1 LARATTAYTYDAAGR
16 RTSMGGSYARVN
28 LPPALT
34 SATYDAANKRTNW
47 AGTAQ
52 TYDLNGNLTGDG
64 TRTYTWDTRD
74 RLTATNGGGQTSSY
88 VYDAFGRRI
97 SRTISGTQTAYV
109 HDGHNPV
116 HTGTG
121 STITGTLLNGGGLDE
136 RYVRTVGGANTAL
149 LTDALGSLLHIVDAA
164 GATTATCTYE
174 PYGAVTSSGPDSTG
188 FQYTG
193 REVDVGG
200 LMYYRARYYNPRRAR
215 FISEDPIGLAGGD
228 NLYGYVSGSPTNAT
242 DPTGEVGVFG
252 AVVGA
257 GIEFGIQY
265 GLAGG
270 DLKKVDFWA
279 VGVAGA
285 AGAVGGAALGGAFRH
300 SLSGKAWT
308 QASHSWGAVSARM
321 HRLHDVT
328 GRQVHF
334 HHWAIPRKWPVPDF
348 IKNHPWNLNPVAPG
362 VHARIHGDFNAF
374 QRWWYGVPSWAKAG
388 QASIAGGLAA
398 DCFWQ

>member
-1 LARATTAYTYDAAGR
+1 MTGLTYKRNGVTLGDLTYTYDAAGR

-34 SATYDAANKRTNW
+34 SATYDAANKLTNW

-74 RLTATNGGGQTSSY
+74 RLTATSGGGQTSSY

-97 SRTISGTQTAYV
+97 SRTISGSQTAYV

-136 RYVRTVGGANTAL
+136 RYGRTVGGANTAL

-164 GATTATCTYE
+164 GATTATYTYE
-174 PYGAVTSSGPDSTG
+174 PYGAVTHSGTDNTG

-200 LMYYRARYYNPRRAR
+200 LMYYRARYYNPRTAR
-215 FISEDPIGLAGGD
+215 FISEDPIGLAGGV
-228 NLYGYVSGSPTNAT
+228 NLYGYVGGDPILRT
-242 DPTGEVGVFG
+242 DPTGEFFFLPIVAAAFESGWVYLP
-252 AVVGA
+252 VVIGA
-257 GIEFGIQY
+257 GWY
-265 GLAGG
+265 AANATRPPKDSTNDPAGNAG
-270 DLKKVDFWA
+270 HD
-279 VGVAGA
+279 AGA
-285 AGAVGGAALGGAFRH
+285 RESTRGKHEAGESRRKRDRGGEKGDDQRDYPRRKPAGWKGPWPPNACFSRIHRVSATP
-300 SLSGKAWT
+300 SST
-308 QASHSWGAVSARM
+308 EWGATI
-321 HRLHDVT
+321 L
-328 GRQVHF
+328 G
-334 HHWAIPRKWPVPDF
+334 
-348 IKNHPWNLNPVAPG
+348 
-362 VHARIHGDFNAF
+362 
-374 QRWWYGVPSWAKAG
+374 
-388 QASIAGGLAA
+388 ASSFG
-398 DCFWQ
+398 